1 MRQAPAPDNVAHR
14 GQIRG
19 GAFNTPLP
27 ILGRAPPVCG
37 TTAFVRL
44 KL

>member
-1 MRQAPAPDNVAHR
+1 MPNPGNVAHR

-19 GAFNTPLP
+19 SAFDTPP
-27 ILGRAPPVCG
+27 RILGRAPLGVG
-37 TTAFVRL
+37 TIAFVRL